1 MRRIW
6 LRHPRERTFREGRSA
21 IRHLAIM
28 RSRVIMAT
36 GPIESRALEN
46 RPLRVGVVGAGL
58 MGQWHAHAARR
69 VQGNLVAIADH
80 NLDAASRLARKFQGV
95 AICADI
101 KELLA
106 RVSCDLV
113 HICTPIATHEQI
125 AEIAIE
131 AGKHVL
137 IEKPAT
143 PDAEGTQRLIQLA
156 ARRAVL
162 ICPVHQFV
170 FQQGVLKARRLLDRI
185 GRVLHLDATFC
196 TAGGV
201 GRQES
206 ELESIVAEILPHPLS
221 LAQVFL
227 PGGTVPDS
235 WIRLRPRVGEF
246 RAMTNVNGVTV
257 SVMISLQARPTQ
269 CTLRIFG
276 AAGTIHLDLFHGYAF
291 IEPGAVSKERKIL
304 RPFDLAAR
312 RLAAASVNLAKRA
325 LSREPAYPGLTRLVA
340 EFYAAIRTGQRA
352 PITTEGML
360 NIARVRDILAEGV
373 SRDGYTAVSHS

>member
-1 MRRIW
+1 MHPIYPE
-6 LRHPRERTFREGRSA
+6 LPRERTFREGR
-21 IRHLAIM
+21 RFLAM
-28 RSRVIMAT
+28 LRAQVIMAT
-36 GPIESRALEN
+36 GPIESRAIEN
-46 RPLRVGVVGAGL
+46 RRLRVGIVGAGL
-58 MGQWHAHAARR
+58 MGQWHAYEARKA
-69 VQGNLVAIADH
+69 QGNLVAIADC
-80 NLDAASRLARKFQGV
+80 NLEAASRLARTFQGV
-95 AICADI
+95 EACVDI
-101 KELLA
+101 EELLS
-106 RVSCDLV
+106 RTSCDLV

-125 AEIAIE
+125 AGTALE

-156 ARRAVL
+156 ARRGVL

-170 FQQGVLKARRLLDRI
+170 FQQGVMKARRLLDRI
-185 GRVLHLDATFC
+185 GHVLHLEAIFC

-206 ELESIVAEILPHPLS
+206 ELDSVVAEILPHPLS

-227 PGGTVPDS
+227 PGGMVPDT
-235 WIRLRPRVGEF
+235 WMRLRPRVGEF
-246 RAMTNVNGVTV
+246 RAMAEVSGVTV

-269 CTLRIFG
+269 CTLKIFG

-291 IEPGAVSKERKIL
+291 IEPGVVSKERKIL

-312 RLAAASVNLAKRA
+312 RLAAASINLAKRA
-325 LSREPAYPGLTRLVA
+325 LSRERAYPGLTRLVA
-340 EFYAAIRTGQRA
+340 EFYAAIRTGQCA
-352 PITTEGML
+352 PFTTEAML
-360 NIARVRDILAEGV
+360 NIARVRDILVEGM